1 MRRPPA
7 VACVRGTLA
16 MHTSSSAV
24 LVGLTVLGGY
34 QLSKLAAS
42 SLAPSGPSD
51 TPTWSAGIL
60 SIVPVGNG
68 GVIGGIGVQRPDL
81 LPALVVL
88 ALMLLLALS
97 RRLTAGSTLGAALAL
112 AGATGNLIDRVR
124 VGYVIDFLAVD
135 LGPAQVILNLAD
147 VALFV
152 GLPLLVLAAR
162 RVDGDRPSNRAL
174 AGSMT

>member
-1 MRRPPA
+1 MR
-7 VACVRGTLA
+7 
-16 MHTSSSAV
+16 TSPRVV
-24 LVGLTVLGGY
+24 LVGLTVLGGD
-34 QLSKLAAS
+34 QLSKLAAT
-42 SLAPSGPSD
+42 SLAPSGSSD

-60 SIVPVGNG
+60 SIVPVGTG
-68 GVIGGIGVQRPDL
+68 GVIGDIGVERPDL
-81 LPALVVL
+81 VPALAVLAVL
-88 ALMLLLALS
+88 ALMLLFALS

-147 VALFV
+147 VALFI

-162 RVDGDRPSNRAL
+162 SADGHASSRIGHPKGCRRDRIEC
-174 AGSMT
+174 

>member
-1 MRRPPA
+1 MR
-7 VACVRGTLA
+7 
-16 MHTSSSAV
+16 TSPRVV
-24 LVGLTVLGGY
+24 LVGLTVLGGD
-34 QLSKLAAS
+34 QLSKLAAT
-42 SLAPSGPSD
+42 SLAPSGSSD

-60 SIVPVGNG
+60 SIVPVGTG
-68 GVIGGIGVQRPDL
+68 GVIGDIGVERPDL
-81 LPALVVL
+81 VPALAVL

-162 RVDGDRPSNRAL
+162 SADGHASSRIGHPKGL
-174 AGSMT
+174 QT

>member
-1 MRRPPA
+1 MR
-7 VACVRGTLA
+7 
-16 MHTSSSAV
+16 TSPRVV
-24 LVGLTVLGGY
+24 LVGLTVLGGD
-34 QLSKLAAS
+34 QLSKLAAT
-42 SLAPSGPSD
+42 SLAPSGSSD

-68 GVIGGIGVQRPDL
+68 GVIGDIGVERPDL
-81 LPALVVL
+81 VPALAVL

-147 VALFV
+147 VALFI

-162 RVDGDRPSNRAL
+162 SADGHASSRIGHPKGL
-174 AGSMT
+174 QT

>member
-1 MRRPPA
+1 MR
-7 VACVRGTLA
+7 
-16 MHTSSSAV
+16 TSPRVV
-24 LVGLTVLGGY
+24 LVGLTVLGSD
-34 QLSKLAAS
+34 QLSKLAAT
-42 SLAPSGPSD
+42 SLAPSGSSD

-60 SIVPVGNG
+60 SIVPVGTG
-68 GVIGGIGVQRPDL
+68 GVIGDIGVERPDL
-81 LPALVVL
+81 VPALAVL

-147 VALFV
+147 VALFI

-162 RVDGDRPSNRAL
+162 SADGHASSRIGHPKGL
-174 AGSMT
+174 QT

>member
-1 MRRPPA
+1 MR
-7 VACVRGTLA
+7 
-16 MHTSSSAV
+16 TSPRVV
-24 LVGLTVLGGY
+24 LVGLTVLIGD
-34 QLSKLAAS
+34 QLSKLAAT

-60 SIVPVGNG
+60 SIVPVGTG
-68 GVIGGIGVQRPDL
+68 GVIGDIGVERPDL
-81 LPALVVL
+81 VPALAVL

-147 VALFV
+147 VALFI

-162 RVDGDRPSNRAL
+162 SADGHASSRIGHPKGL
-174 AGSMT
+174 QT

>member
-1 MRRPPA
+1 MR
-7 VACVRGTLA
+7 
-16 MHTSSSAV
+16 TSPRVV
-24 LVGLTVLGGY
+24 LVGLTVLGGD
-34 QLSKLAAS
+34 QLSKLAAT
-42 SLAPSGPSD
+42 SLAPSGSSD

-60 SIVPVGNG
+60 SIVPVGTG
-68 GVIGGIGVQRPDL
+68 GVIGDIGVERPDL
-81 LPALVVL
+81 VPALAVL

-147 VALFV
+147 VALFI

-162 RVDGDRPSNRAL
+162 SADGHASSRIGHPKGL
-174 AGSMT
+174 QT